1 MSNSTSSYV
10 HSRIPIEMFNFLK
23 NKFRR
28 FEEAIEQEVAQATA
42 ETAVEEQPPSSQR
55 EQQAARK
62 VEAELRQTV
71 TLEKELTTE
80 DKKTT
85 LQFSEKKL
93 DELLWNLEIGLL
105 EADVA
110 LPVVDDIKQSIKR
123 NLPSISR
130 KNSRETVHTTLQKAI
145 AKILSRSEQDF
156 DTFIKKTEKPV
167 VLMFVGVNGTGKTTT
182 IAKIAYRLQQQGLT
196 CVMGAC
202 DTFRAGAIEQLT
214 LHADRLGIKIIKH
227 GSGTD
232 PAAVAFDALKHAK
245 ARYKDV
251 VLLDTA
257 GRMQTNINLMDEM
270 RKLKRVAQPN
280 MIIFVGDALTGND
293 AVEQAKR
300 FDEVVGIDSIILN
313 KVDADAKGGA
323 ALSIAYTIG
332 KPLLFIGTGQ
342 EYSSQIAFTPEWMI
356 QRLFGEET

>member
-1 MSNSTSSYV
+1 
-10 HSRIPIEMFNFLK
+10 MFNFLK
-23 NKFRR
+23 NRFRR
-28 FEEAIEQEVAQATA
+28 FEEALEQEVSEATA
-42 ETAVEEQPPSSQR
+42 ETTEKQQSISDKR
-55 EQQAARK
+55 EQQAERK
-62 VEAELRQTV
+62 VEAELRQTI
-71 TLEKELTTE
+71 TLEKELGG
-80 DKKTT
+80 DGKKVT
-85 LQFSEKKL
+85 LKINDKKL
-93 DELLWNLEIGLL
+93 DELLWDLEIGLL

-110 LPVVDDIKQSIKR
+110 LPVVEDIKESIKR
-123 NLPSISR
+123 NLLSIGGKKSKGAVR
-130 KNSRETVHTTLQKAI
+130 DTLQKAI
-145 AKILSRSEQDF
+145 ANILSSPDQDF
-156 DTFIKKTEKPV
+156 DTLIQRTDKPI

-214 LHADRLGIKIIKH
+214 LHADRLGVKIIKH
-227 GSGTD
+227 GPGTD
-232 PAAVAFDALKHAK
+232 PAAVAFDAIKHAK

-270 RKLKRVAQPN
+270 HKLKRVAKPD

-300 FDEVVGIDSIILN
+300 FDEVVGIDGIILN

-332 KPLLFIGTGQ
+332 KPLLFIGNGQ
-342 EYSSQIAFTPEWMI
+342 EYPNQIEFTPEWMI
-356 QRLFGEET
+356 ERLFGDI

>member
-1 MSNSTSSYV
+1 
-10 HSRIPIEMFNFLK
+10 MFNFLK
-23 NKFRR
+23 NKFSR
-28 FEEAIEQEVAQATA
+28 FEEAIEQEVAEATA
-42 ETAVEEQPPSSQR
+42 EAREEEQPKISQR
-55 EQQAARK
+55 EHQAGQK
-62 VEAELRQTV
+62 IEAELQQAI
-71 TLEKELTTE
+71 TLEKELVG
-80 DKKTT
+80 DGKKTK
-85 LQFSEKKL
+85 LQFGEKKL

-110 LPVVDDIKQSIKR
+110 LPVVEDIKQSIKH
-123 NLPSISR
+123 NIPSISR
-130 KNSRETVHTTLQKAI
+130 RNSREAVRRILQKAI
-145 AKILSRSEQDF
+145 DNILSSQEQDF

-227 GSGTD
+227 ESGTD
-232 PAAVAFDALKHAK
+232 PAAVAFDAIKHAK

-257 GRMQTNINLMDEM
+257 GRMQTNVNLMDEM
-270 RKLKRVAQPN
+270 RKLKRVAQPD

-293 AVEQAKR
+293 AIEQAKR

-332 KPLLFIGTGQ
+332 KPLLFIGNGQ
-342 EYSSQIAFTPEWMI
+342 EYSKQIAFTPKWMI
-356 QRLFGEET
+356 ERLFGVESSG

>member
-1 MSNSTSSYV
+1 
-10 HSRIPIEMFNFLK
+10 MFNFLK
-23 NKFRR
+23 NKLHK
-28 FEEAIEQEVAQATA
+28 FEEAIEQELTEAVV
-42 ETAVEEQPPSSQR
+42 ETEEQPVRSQR
-55 EQQAARK
+55 EQRAERK
-62 VEAELRQTV
+62 VEAELQKTL
-71 TLEKELTTE
+71 TLEKKLGGSTR
-80 DKKTT
+80 TT
-85 LQFSEKKL
+85 LSFSEKKL
-93 DELLWNLEIGLL
+93 DELLWDLEMGLM

-110 LPVVDDIKQSIKR
+110 LPVLEDIKQSVKR
-123 NLPSISR
+123 NLSSISR
-130 KNSRETVHTTLQKAI
+130 KNPREAVHATLQKAI
-145 AKILSRSEQDF
+145 ANILSSNEQDF
-156 DTFIKKTEKPV
+156 DTFISQADKPV

-214 LHADRLGIKIIKH
+214 FHADRLGIKIIKH
-227 GSGTD
+227 GAVSD
-232 PAAVAFDALKHAK
+232 PAAVAFDANKHAR

-257 GRMQTNINLMDEM
+257 GRMQTNVNLMDEM
-270 RKLKRVAQPN
+270 RKLKRVAQPD

-300 FDEVVGIDSIILN
+300 FHEVVGIDGIILN

-332 KPLLFIGTGQ
+332 KPLLFIGNGQ
-342 EYSSQIAFTPEWMI
+342 EYEDQSAFTTEWMI
-356 QRLFGEET
+356 ERLF